1 VIETEAFATHTLS
14 AIKNNE
20 LYLFMHPYTRQKV
33 EARATAMYL
42 AFDSLD
48 RRGSPLL

>member
-1 VIETEAFATHTLS
+1 MIETEAFATHTLS